1 MINYQKLIKNNSEQF
16 KDEDELIDFI
26 DNYINEDQSNLTDL
40 EDSIAEQADSNC
52 PIYYNDIVEQWRK
65 NSDCHGVAVEVC
77 GEYGS
82 KDDIYKMMQ
91 EDLYFYYEQR
101 LREDYNVLL
110 ELLEEQVDETEELT
124 EDLQREA
131 LTEAG
136 IPEDEAE
143 RMIEDI
149 KA

>member
-1 MINYQKLIKNNSEQF
+1 MINYEKLIKDNSGQF
-16 KDEDELIDFI
+16 NDESELIDFI
-26 DNYINEDQSNLTDL
+26 NNYVNEDQSNLTDL
-40 EDSIAEQADSNC
+40 EDSIAEQADSDC
-52 PIYYNDIVEQWRK
+52 PIYYNDIVEQWCD
-65 NSDCHGVAVEVC
+65 NNDCHRMAVEVC

-82 KDDIYKMMQ
+82 KDDIYKMMT

-101 LREDYNVLL
+101 LREDYSRLL
-110 ELLEEQVDETEELT
+110 ELLEEQEDETEELT
-124 EDLQREA
+124 EDLQMEA
-131 LTEAG
+131 LTKAG